1 MSLQSDILYWL
12 RVNLPL
18 ISLLKDACLVNKWQ
32 THLYYPWFDKYG
44 DRIHDIPHSRGEPYK
59 PRRIWYNE
67 ILRAIEYNIF
77 IDQIRLPVGY
87 SIKHIWLYIELIIK
101 NIRQKNKTLNA
112 KKKRK
117 EKRKK
122 ETIKFVIEWKTK
134 YTRPPKQFQNI
145 PDHRNSSKIYQTAE
159 TVPKSNRNIVETEAR
174 WIYTQHTYT
183 HNTNIHDRLLYCLSI
198 CTSKAS
204 GWLKGPKYFLFVN
217 IIAWSIAHNG
227 YKGIM
232 ILEPKMNLPF
242 LPVSCADRN
251 QGHFIY
257 QLTQYLVAHVY
268 KLRIKSIR
276 N

>member
-1 MSLQSDILYWL
+1 M
-12 RVNLPL
+12 
-18 ISLLKDACLVNKWQ
+18 
-32 THLYYPWFDKYG
+32 
-44 DRIHDIPHSRGEPYK
+44 
-59 PRRIWYNE
+59 
-67 ILRAIEYNIF
+67 
-77 IDQIRLPVGY
+77 
-87 SIKHIWLYIELIIK
+87 
-101 NIRQKNKTLNA
+101 KNKIYQTA
-112 KKKRK
+112 
-117 EKRKK
+117 
-122 ETIKFVIEWKTK
+122 ETVPK

-145 PDHRNSSKIYQTAE
+145 PDRRNSSKIYQTAE